1 MHTHSL
7 LALPSLGQVLDRF
20 PVTVTSETLAIA
32 AIALMQH
39 ERTHYALVM
48 HHETILGILTERD
61 VIRSLAEG
69 IDLLTTSISD
79 VMTQNVITVQY
90 SAGLSTV
97 LSTLIQHQIRQ
108 VPIVDEADRLIGIV
122 TDKRLQK
129 VLQPIDF
136 WAQAEAESATR
147 QRAEAA
153 LYQLHERFT
162 IALEAAQID
171 AWEWDLRTD
180 QIVWKPSTKSS
191 FAAVDTAQTWRDRIH
206 SDDLLKLESCL
217 QTARDRHQDY
227 DCEYRLRDKDGN
239 FRTVAAF
246 GRFHYSDSGDAIRM
260 IGMIRDLSDRKQLEA
275 QFLRAQRLESLGAL
289 ASGIAHDL
297 NNVLTPILAV
307 SQYLQLRFPMLDD
320 RNQQMLKMLETNA
333 RRGADLVKQVLSFA
347 RGVEGRRVLLQVGH
361 LLAEI
366 AQVMRRTFPKSI
378 EVRTQVS
385 TPTLW
390 MVLADA
396 TQLHQV
402 IFNLCINAR
411 DAMPD
416 GGVLT
421 IAAENCTIDESFVMA
436 HSEAQV
442 GAYIVITVSDTGT
455 GIPPQILSHIFEP
468 FFTTKDIGQG
478 TGLGLST
485 AIEILKTHN
494 GFIQV
499 SSAIDQGTSFQ
510 VYLPAIE
517 RCATSKT
524 DAVNALENADKTKSL
539 IGHGELILIVDDEA
553 PVQDVVKTVLEEH
566 HYRVITAANG
576 VEAIAQYTRHQQ
588 EIRLVIMD
596 IMMPS
601 MGGLTAI
608 KTLQK
613 IDPKLRI
620 IATSGLIT
628 TTYLN
633 ELANAGVESVLPKP
647 YAAPDLLKSISQ
659 ILGDVS

>member
-1 MHTHSL
+1 MHTTL
-7 LALPSLGQVLDRF
+7 LALPSLEQVLDRF
-20 PVTVTSETLAIA
+20 PVTVTSETATIA

-48 HHETILGILTERD
+48 HNTTILGILTERD

-69 IDLLTTSISD
+69 VDLSTTAIVD
-79 VMTQNVITVQY
+79 VMTQNVITLPLSV
-90 SAGLSTV
+90 GVSTV
-97 LSTLIQHQIRQ
+97 LTTLIQHHIRQ
-108 VPIVDEADRLIGIV
+108 VPILNDANQLIGIV

-136 WAQAEAESATR
+136 WAQAEAEYTAR

-171 AWEWDLRTD
+171 IWEWDLRTHE
-180 QIVWKPSTKSS
+180 IVWKPSTKSS
-191 FAAVDTAQTWRDRIH
+191 FAAIDTVQAWRDRVH
-206 SDDLLKLESCL
+206 PDDLAKIESCL
-217 QTARDRHQDY
+217 QTSRDCHQDY
-227 DCEYRLRDKDGN
+227 ECEYRIRDTDGN
-239 FRTVAAF
+239 FRTVAAL
-246 GRFHYSDSGDAIRM
+246 GRFHYSDAGDAIRM
-260 IGMIRDLSDRKQLEA
+260 IGMVRDLSNQKQLEA

-347 RGVEGRRVLLQVGH
+347 RGVEGRRGLLQVGH
-361 LLAEI
+361 LLIEI
-366 AQVMRRTFPKSI
+366 AQIIKRTFPKSI
-378 EVRTQVS
+378 EVRTHIP
-385 TPTLW
+385 TPSLW
-390 MVLADA
+390 TVFADM

-402 IFNLCINAR
+402 IMNLCVNAR

-416 GGVLT
+416 GGTVT
-421 IAAENCTIDESFVMA
+421 IAAENRTLDESFVA
-436 HSEAQV
+436 LHPEARIGNYV
-442 GAYIVITVSDTGT
+442 MISVSDTGT
-455 GIPPQILSHIFEP
+455 GIPPHVLSHIFEP
-468 FFTTKDIGQG
+468 FFTTKAIGEG

-494 GFIQV
+494 GFIHV
-499 SSAIDQGTSFQ
+499 TSAIEQGTRFQ
-510 VYLPAIE
+510 VYLPAVDGF
-517 RCATSKT
+517 TTLKT
-524 DAVNALENADKTKSL
+524 DADTTLENADKTESL
-539 IGHGELILIVDDEA
+539 MGQGELILIVDDEA
-553 PVQDVVKTVLEEH
+553 AVQDIAKTVLEEH
-566 HYRVITAANG
+566 QYRVITAANG

-613 IDPKLRI
+613 IDPKLKI

-628 TTYLN
+628 TAYLN
-633 ELANAGVESVLPKP
+633 ELANAGIKSVLPKP
-647 YAAPDLLKSISQ
+647 YAAPDLLKCIQ
-659 ILGDVS
+659 QVLMDAWV